1 MGINLDRRYL
11 AAIALILLVAFAGG
25 IKYQSYNESRRQE
38 EQLLLEELNLPKSA
52 LEEQEE
58 EEESLIQV
66 YVCGEVKYPG
76 IYQLKPGGRVHQVI
90 DMAVALEEAELSY
103 LGMARELIDG
113 ETIVVP
119 LLGDV
124 EKAGLTAGTP
134 MGHSKVNINQASAE
148 EMASKLSGIGPVLAQ
163 RIVDYRSAQGPF
175 QDIEDLKQVSG
186 IGDKKY
192 NDIKEMI
199 CVR

>member
-1 MGINLDRRYL
+1 
-11 AAIALILLVAFAGG
+11 
-25 IKYQSYNESRRQE
+25 
-38 EQLLLEELNLPKSA
+38 
-52 LEEQEE
+52 
-58 EEESLIQV
+58 
-66 YVCGEVKYPG
+66 
-76 IYQLKPGGRVHQVI
+76 
-90 DMAVALEEAELSY
+90 
-103 LGMARELIDG
+103 
-113 ETIVVP
+113 
-119 LLGDV
+119 
-124 EKAGLTAGTP
+124 